1 MKGVCFGVCCKLNET
16 SQMSFQIIPLL
27 NAFFCFL
34 KCNSDVVSR
43 KLPLCLWKQASP
55 TMWCKKFKLRLK
67 SCTWFLFD
75 LEGIKS
81 CAVITAA
88 YQLSFVFW
96 SCQQS
101 IFPQVDLS
109 VTYLTDLL
117 IYNRWC
123 KDFLAVETMLWCTRV
138 SDQTGLLRS
147 IVMSINKID
156 IHWCPVNSLLVRLG
170 VERAPSCS
178 LAQNQLGNEFNR
190 N

>member
-1 MKGVCFGVCCKLNET
+1 MWFQENFHYAFGNKRLLPRGVRN
-16 SQMSFQIIPLL
+16 
-27 NAFFCFL
+27 
-34 KCNSDVVSR
+34 
-43 KLPLCLWKQASP
+43 
-55 TMWCKKFKLRLK
+55 FKLRLK

-81 CAVITAA
+81 CTAITAA

-101 IFPQVDLS
+101 ILPQADLS
-109 VTYLTDLL
+109 VIYLTDLL
-117 IYNRWC
+117 ICNRWC
-123 KDFLAVETMLWCTRV
+123 KDFLTDETMLWCTRV
-138 SDQTGLLRS
+138 SGQTGLLRS

-156 IHWCPVNSLLVRLG
+156 IHWSPVNSLLMRLG

-190 N
+190 K